1 MLDEIPLESL
11 INNSG
16 GIHWY
21 DLKLK
26 RIALAT
32 LLRGRGRKERIRKRR
47 KVGGE
52 KTKGRG

>member
-32 LLRGRGRKERIRKRR
+32 LLRGRKERIRRRR